1 MPSAENSRKRLGASG
16 ELIVRRHLERLGW
29 RVLTQNFRCP
39 QGEMD
44 VIAEEPTAEG
54 AVLVFVEV
62 KTRRG
67 TAHGTPTESV
77 DARKQRRLIAVA
89 QSYLAQREAGG
100 EEPACRFDVAAVFV
114 GPDGLAQVTL
124 RRGAFGA

>member
-1 MPSAENSRKRLGASG
+1 MSPPENSRKRLGTSG
-16 ELIVRRHLERLGW
+16 ERLVSRHLERLGW
-29 RVLTQNFRCP
+29 RVLAQNFRCP

-44 VIAEEPTAEG
+44 VIAEEPAGEG
-54 AVLVFVEV
+54 VVLVFVEV

-67 TAHGTPTESV
+67 TAHGTPIESV

-89 QSYLAQREAGG
+89 QSYLAHRDAGG
-100 EEPACRFDVAAVFV
+100 EEPACRFDVAEVFV
-114 GPDGLAQVTL
+114 GPDGLAQITL